1 MRPMEPI
8 ILSIC
13 RYRGA
18 RCPGLV
24 NQRVVVVAVHRGG
37 AEGASLRTDA
47 AVGALRPDD
56 RIEFVQLVR
65 RADGSER
72 TTWATADARPDELGP
87 AEGVWTEPVE
97 TTAVFERTTRF
108 ERSGRHV

>member
-1 MRPMEPI
+1 MCPMEPI
-8 ILSIC
+8 LRSIR

-18 RCPGLV
+18 RCPGLRG
-24 NQRVVVVAVHRGG
+24 QRVVVIAVHRGG
-37 AEGASLRTDA
+37 DDGAILRTDVD
-47 AVGALRPDD
+47 VGELRSDD
-56 RIEFVQLVR
+56 RIEFVQVVR
-65 RADGSER
+65 RADGTEH

-108 ERSGRHV
+108 ERNGHRV